1 MDQQVAGSSK
11 LYNEGVDQLDRDVL
25 RFLELVPDVPMAK
38 VTIATNVAFPL
49 AQMTSDRALTKD
61 DFVASNAKLLLEKL
75 GVPEDC
81 LQVPR
86 ETVPEKIQNMY
97 TRVVCRYLG
106 AHAQVQAWVPIEKGL
121 DVLDLAVKGTDS
133 GFTAEALNLPSPP
146 VEVNMKAVVASDDRM
161 REIRSAVQTPKCWK
175 VFARANP
182 NIPLADLKQDKERF
196 LKQKSTNSYPLYDA
210 PVINALLDA
219 IDEKVSQHQGSDDII
234 DFLSKKKYLLY
245 DENGISIDMKTV
257 VAEHIR
263 DCIDCSEVE
272 RLKKRILHCVNET
285 HVEVHADFELQS
297 LPSFVPT
304 PVAIPEEVEA
314 EVLEYADRRHQ
325 GFAEAY
331 KRIKSWTV
339 FFDMK
344 RKVYQ

>member
-1 MDQQVAGSSK
+1 M
-11 LYNEGVDQLDRDVL
+11 
-25 RFLELVPDVPMAK
+25 
-38 VTIATNVAFPL
+38 
-49 AQMTSDRALTKD
+49 
-61 DFVASNAKLLLEKL
+61 
-75 GVPEDC
+75 
-81 LQVPR
+81 
-86 ETVPEKIQNMY
+86 
-97 TRVVCRYLG
+97 
-106 AHAQVQAWVPIEKGL
+106 
-121 DVLDLAVKGTDS
+121 
-133 GFTAEALNLPSPP
+133 
-146 VEVNMKAVVASDDRM
+146 
-161 REIRSAVQTPKCWK
+161 
-175 VFARANP
+175 
-182 NIPLADLKQDKERF
+182 
-196 LKQKSTNSYPLYDA
+196 
-210 PVINALLDA
+210 
-219 IDEKVSQHQGSDDII
+219 
-234 DFLSKKKYLLY
+234 
-245 DENGISIDMKTV
+245 DMKTV